1 MEYKGFWFLPGQED
15 NQVAGIMTV
24 EKDISYK
31 LELIGGFDNDLQSIL
46 SSEKKDV
53 IFGEVYNDE
62 NHIRKITLINC
73 YSSFNVNF
81 SAKHPITHF
90 DCSVVVDGLHV
101 NDLDSNFCVEIRA
114 DLSSLYNWKNTGII
128 KRTWQFSKEPELI
141 SNPGNISIDLNLKD
155 YWEIPVEIN
164 DTTKLVLFADSNY
177 DTSSDYM
184 KSTIQQ
190 FTRIRI
196 ESKTPTSINYLY
208 RKLYLFQQFL
218 SFATLNTVCINKLW
232 VYSNDY
238 YEEIKGK
245 KINNPA
251 YIYLKPDEKCNEE
264 SEIKKSDFLFKF
276 SDISDDFEFI
286 IKKWFEVSDEIA
298 PIRNHLIESIKPIRK
313 FSSVNFLIVI
323 QALEG
328 FHRKFR
334 VQEWKKL
341 RVRLK
346 SLVDE
351 FSNIEEIKEIS
362 ELDIK
367 HTVASRDYYS
377 HFLIDKEDVLE
388 GVELYYLTMKIKKL
402 LICCVLNLVGFD
414 NEKINKLFKKN
425 NRI

>member
-1 MEYKGFWFLPGQED
+1 MEYKGFWFLPEKTDKQI
-15 NQVAGIMTV
+15 AGILTV
-24 EKDISYK
+24 KKDISYE
-31 LELIGGFDNDLQSIL
+31 LELIGGFEEELESII

-53 IFGEVYNDE
+53 IFGEVYNSE

-81 SAKHPITHF
+81 SAKHPITRYS
-90 DCSVVVDGLHV
+90 CSVVVDGFHV
-101 NDLDSNFCVEIRA
+101 DSLDSNSCIEIRA

-128 KRTWQFSKEPELI
+128 KRAWQFPKEAQTLNKIESFSL
-141 SNPGNISIDLNLKD
+141 DLNRKD

-164 DTTKLVLFADSNY
+164 DLTSLVLYADSNY
-177 DTSSDYM
+177 DTSPDYK

-190 FTRIRI
+190 YTRVKFKC
-196 ESKTPTSINYLY
+196 KTTTSINYLY
-208 RKLYLFQQFL
+208 RKIFLFQQFL
-218 SFATLNTVCINKLW
+218 SFAALNSVCINKLW
-232 VYSNDY
+232 VYSNDF
-238 YEEIKGK
+238 YEEINGEKV
-245 KINNPA
+245 NNPA
-251 YIYLKPDEKCNEE
+251 YIYLKPDVKFSEE
-264 SEIKKSDFLFKF
+264 LETKKSDFLFKF

-286 IKKWFEVSDEIA
+286 IKKWFEVSDDVA
-298 PIRNHLIESIKPIRK
+298 PIRNHLIESIKPNRK

-351 FSNIEEIKEIS
+351 FSNIDEIKNIS

-367 HTVASRDYYS
+367 QTVSSRDYYS
-377 HFLIDKEDVLE
+377 HFLIDKENVLD
-388 GVELYYLTMKIKKL
+388 GIELFHLTMKIKKL

-414 NEKINKLFKKN
+414 NDKINKLLKKN

>member
-1 MEYKGFWFLPGQED
+1 MEYKGFWFLPGQTD
-15 NQVAGIMTV
+15 KQIAGILTV
-24 EKDISYK
+24 KKDISYK
-31 LELIGGFDNDLQSIL
+31 LELIGGFDEDLQSLI
-46 SSEKKDV
+46 SSEKKNV
-53 IFGEVYNDE
+53 IFGEVYNSE
-62 NHIRKITLINC
+62 NNIRKITLINC
-73 YSSFNVNF
+73 YHSFNINP
-81 SAKHPITHF
+81 SAKHSITHYN
-90 DCSVVVDGLHV
+90 CSVVVDGLHV
-101 NDLDSNFCVEIRA
+101 NDLESNSCIEIRA

-128 KRTWQFSKEPELI
+128 ERTWQFHKEPELI
-141 SNPGNISIDLNLKD
+141 NKPESISIDLNLD

-164 DTTKLVLFADSNY
+164 DTTKLVLYADSNY
-177 DTSSDYM
+177 DTSSDYK

-190 FTRIRI
+190 FTRVRI

-218 SFATLNTVCINKLW
+218 SFAALNAVCINKLW

-238 YEEIKGK
+238 YEEIKGE

-251 YIYLKPDEKCNEE
+251 YIYLKPDEKCNKE
-264 SEIKKSDFLFKF
+264 SETKKSDFLFKF
-276 SDISDDFEFI
+276 SDISDNFEFI
-286 IKKWFEVSDEIA
+286 IKKWFEVSDEVA

-351 FSNIEEIKEIS
+351 FSNIDEIKKIS

-367 HTVASRDYYS
+367 QTVASRDYYS

-388 GVELYYLTMKIKKL
+388 GVELYYLTLRIKNL

-414 NEKINKLFKKN
+414 NEKINKLLKKN